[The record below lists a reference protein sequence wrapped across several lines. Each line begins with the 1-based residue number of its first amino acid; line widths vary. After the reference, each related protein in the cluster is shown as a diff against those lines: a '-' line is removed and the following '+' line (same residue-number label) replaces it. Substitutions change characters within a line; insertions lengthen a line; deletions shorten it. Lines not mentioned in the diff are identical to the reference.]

1 MSDIILPGTSRW
13 YDMVSPRA
21 WEMPDFLKLAG
32 QGWRTPKRKWEQLW
46 MEQRGNFNKQLGRRV
61 FKGPKFQRGVLHPV
75 GFWFEPPSGGGPAT
89 NLTNVTSSSTVAAP
103 TSLILLLGYDT
114 NGHLEWIGEHQGLI
128 GTAVWS
134 TLTTGSDDANDHTD
148 EWWDANPS
156 TNIGASYDLQYNTVT
171 ETDGGGGTVFHYFK
185 DGTATNRTISTWYLI
200 STVDADRADGSNAGG
215 IGIRRGGGTAKSPVT
230 GTSRVQVDV
239 DIRATG
245 TGSALAT
252 HSIDYTCVHT

>member
-75 GFWFEPPSGGGPAT
+75 GFWFEPPAAGPAT
-89 NLTNVTSSSTVAAP
+89 NLSNVTHTHTEVAP
-103 TSLILLLGYDT
+103 TVSTILLGYDT
-114 NGHLEWIGEHQGLI
+114 NGHLEWDAFGGVISNL
-128 GTAVWS
+128 VWG

-171 ETDGGGGTVFHYFK
+171 ETNGGGGTVFHYFK

-200 STVDADRADGSNAGG
+200 STVDADRANGSNAGG
-215 IGIRRGGGTAKSPVT
+215 IGLRRGGGTAKSPDP
-230 GTSRVQVDV
+230 GTSRLQVDV

-252 HSIDYTCVHT
+252 HSIDFTCTNS